1 MAASAWWRCGR
12 LFEKV
17 DLNARVGKYRLKTR
31 ASNSAREDIMNRRN
45 ISLAGGV
52 AALVVGLIALPSVS
66 KPTQEE
72 AVPPAVP
79 VPPNVR
85 THVRVMPT
93 PQGGVVVSGP
103 DSEGDGNV
111 AFAFADEGGSWL
123 GVETQE
129 VTAEKAKE
137 LKLRA
142 ERGVVIGKVLED
154 SPAAKAGLKDGDVI
168 TEINGQRVEGTIQFR
183 RMIHE
188 TPAGRTLQLTISRD
202 GRSQTISATLGKM
215 QEGRKQF
222 MTGMNAMPQA
232 FQFQMPE
239 VAPMP
244 GMPSLEWD
252 GGNFLAGGP
261 RLGIDAEDI
270 SGQLGSYFGAPEGE
284 GILVRD
290 VNPGSAAEKAGV
302 KAGDVITSLNGE
314 RIRDVAELRS
324 KLAAVGEE
332 KTAKLGVLRNKSS
345 LTLDVEVPAMKSKK
359 VHKMEMRTKI

>member
-1 MAASAWWRCGR
+1 
-12 LFEKV
+12 
-17 DLNARVGKYRLKTR
+17 
-31 ASNSAREDIMNRRN
+31 MNRKN
-45 ISLAGGV
+45 ILLAGGV
-52 AALVVGLIALPSVS
+52 AALGLGLIALPGRSTSV
-66 KPTQEE
+66 QNAQHNVQE
-72 AVPPAVP
+72 AVPPVAP
-79 VPPNVR
+79 APPNVR
-85 THVRVMPT
+85 THVRIMQT
-93 PQGGVVVSGP
+93 PQGGVVVGGP
-103 DSEGDGNV
+103 EAEGDGDGNV
-111 AFAFADEGGSWL
+111 AFAFDDEGGGWL

-137 LKLRA
+137 LKLPA

-154 SPAAKAGLKDGDVI
+154 SPAAKAGLKDDDVI
-168 TEINGQRVEGTIQFR
+168 MEINGQRVEGTVQFR

-188 TPAGRTLQLTISRD
+188 TPAGRTLQLTVSRN
-202 GRSQTISATLGKM
+202 GHSETVHVTLGKM
-215 QEGRKQF
+215 QESRKHW

-252 GGNFLAGGP
+252 GGNFLTGGP

-270 SGQLGSYFGAPEGE
+270 SGQLGSYFGAPDGE

-290 VNPGSAAEKAGV
+290 VNAGSAAEKAGV

-314 RIRDVAELRS
+314 RIHDVAELRS
-324 KLAAVGEE
+324 KLASTGEG

-345 LTLDVEVPAMKSKK
+345 LTLDVEIPAMKSKR

>member
-1 MAASAWWRCGR
+1 
-12 LFEKV
+12 
-17 DLNARVGKYRLKTR
+17 
-31 ASNSAREDIMNRRN
+31 MNIKN
-45 ISLAGGV
+45 LLLAGGV
-52 AALVVGLIALPSVS
+52 AALGVGLIALPSTS
-66 KPTQEE
+66 KSMQDAPQSVQE
-72 AVPPAVP
+72 AVPPAAP

-85 THVRVMPT
+85 THVRVMHT

-103 DSEGDGNV
+103 DGKGDGNV
-111 AFAFADEGGSWL
+111 AFAFDDEGGSWL

-168 TEINGQRVEGTIQFR
+168 TEINGQRVEGTVQFR

-202 GRSQTISATLGKM
+202 GRSQTINTTLGKM
-215 QEGRKQF
+215 QESHKQW
-222 MTGMNAMPQA
+222 MSAMPQA

-239 VAPMP
+239 VTPMP
-244 GMPSLEWD
+244 GMPNLEWD

-270 SGQLGSYFGAPEGE
+270 SGQLGSYFGAPDGE
-284 GILVRD
+284 GILIRD

-302 KAGDVITSLNGE
+302 KAGDVITSFNGE
-314 RIRDVAELRS
+314 RIHGVAELRS
-324 KLAAVGEE
+324 KLAAADEG

-345 LTLDVEVPAMKSKK
+345 LTLDIEVPAMKSKK